1 MPRAPT
7 YISLV
12 ANLCISD
19 IYPISVLSRHRPA
32 MTFRRK
38 ISSNLDLKR
47 FHISDLARCTLRCP
61 T

>member
-12 ANLCISD
+12 AKFALCISD

-32 MTFRRK
+32 MTFGARSRQ
-38 ISSNLDLKR
+38 IS
-47 FHISDLARCTLRCP
+47 I
-61 T
+61 

>member
-32 MTFRRK
+32 MTFRR
-38 ISSNLDLKR
+38 DLVKSR
-47 FHISDLARCTLRCP
+47 SEAFSHFRSCSLHT
-61 T
+61 